1 MSLAFSAIMIVGALV
16 FPLGML
22 GIALASITVAL
33 EPDPLLKLIGVVAT
47 FSIAQMIEGSLLTP
61 KLVGDRIGLHP
72 VLIIFAVAAGGQ
84 LFGFFGI
91 LLALPAAAVL
101 SVLVRFAYVRFLQEH
116 PEVVEEL
123 EEIEEFD
130 ALPDDIADELA
141 DESAED
147 GADKAADES

>member
-1 MSLAFSAIMIVGALV
+1 
-16 FPLGML
+16 ML
-22 GIALASITVAL
+22 TQV
-33 EPDPLLKLIGVVAT
+33 
-47 FSIAQMIEGSLLTP
+47 IEGSLLTP

-130 ALPDDIADELA
+130 AVPDEIDGDDADETA
-141 DESAED
+141 AES
-147 GADKAADES
+147 